1 MAENRESR
9 KVYNFEFTCPNC
21 KELINSLKTK
31 KRRIPFY
38 CWKCGTKLPLDLD
51 IRYWEE
57 MEDAN
62 MDDYV
67 AKPKYRPIKFED
79 TTEEHQ
85 RETLGKIELKVKMYT
100 EEFTCPSCAFHYK
113 HTDPFGVDQPIYC
126 CMCAA
131 KLPLDLY
138 IKRSVKWEKRNL
150 FNLLE

>member
-1 MAENRESR
+1 
-9 KVYNFEFTCPNC
+9 
-21 KELINSLKTK
+21 
-31 KRRIPFY
+31 
-38 CWKCGTKLPLDLD
+38 
-51 IRYWEE
+51 
-57 MEDAN
+57 